1 MGEENEENLERIKK
15 LISKIDDLQENLG
28 NLSEKEA
35 DLLNKIDEC
44 NADHDKKMSGKQDE
58 IKRLL
63 EDISGQE
70 EEYKTLLEDKN
81 ALDTEISVYKKL
93 MESEE
98 ERLGI
103 KTGDGP

>member
-1 MGEENEENLERIKK
+1 
-15 LISKIDDLQENLG
+15 
-28 NLSEKEA
+28 
-35 DLLNKIDEC
+35 
-44 NADHDKKMSGKQDE
+44 MSGKQDE

-70 EEYKTLLEDKN
+70 DEYKTLLEDKN
-81 ALDTEISVYKKL
+81 ALDMEISVYKKL

-103 KTGDGP
+103 KTGIDIW